1 MTAATL
7 SRRARRDVDSAM
19 DWIAR
24 DNPAAAQGLLDAVL
38 RAAERIGQY
47 PRTGVRRPDLTAGV
61 RYRFVVLTGY
71 PYLIVYAED
80 RDPPLIARILHG
92 AQDLP
97 RLLRDLPLQ

>member
-1 MTAATL
+1 
-7 SRRARRDVDSAM
+7 M

-61 RYRFVVLTGY
+61 
-71 PYLIVYAED
+71 
-80 RDPPLIARILHG
+80 
-92 AQDLP
+92 
-97 RLLRDLPLQ
+97 

>member
-7 SRRARRDVDSAM
+7 SRQARLDVDSGVE
-19 DWIAR
+19 WIAQ

-47 PRTGVRRPDLTAGV
+47 PRIGVRRPDLTANP

-71 PYLIVYAED
+71 PYLIVYAAD
-80 RDPPLIARILHG
+80 RDPPVIVRVLHG
-92 AQDLP
+92 ARDLP
-97 RLLRDLPLQ
+97 RLLRTLR